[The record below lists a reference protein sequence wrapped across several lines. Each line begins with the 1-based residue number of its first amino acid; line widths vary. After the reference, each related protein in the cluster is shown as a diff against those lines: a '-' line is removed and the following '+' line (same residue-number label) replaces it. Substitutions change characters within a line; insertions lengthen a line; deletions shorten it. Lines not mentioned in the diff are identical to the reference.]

1 MKKNLLTAALAI
13 AGLATFASAHAA
25 DGTIEFT
32 GNITANT
39 CSING
44 GNGGENFTVAL
55 PTVSSKTLEVAGST
69 AGRTPFKIALSG
81 CTSDQPVSV
90 HFEGGPTVSQETGRL
105 MVDAGG
111 ASQVELGL
119 LNNSFGEI
127 KAGAATGQQ
136 NSQVVNLANGKA
148 DLDYFVEYHSLGNA
162 TAGAANSRVQYSISY
177 Q

>member
-55 PTVSSKTLEVAGST
+55 PTVSAKTLETAGAT
-69 AGRTPFKIALSG
+69 AGRTPFKIALTG
-81 CTSDQPVSV
+81 CTTDQPVSV
-90 HFEGGPTVSQETGRL
+90 HFDGGPAVSPSTGRL
-105 MVDAGG
+105 VVDAGG
-111 ASQVELGL
+111 ASNVELGL
-119 LNNSFGEI
+119 LNNTFGEI
-127 KAGAATGQQ
+127 KAGAAIGQQ
-136 NSQVVNLANGKA
+136 NSQTVTLTTGMA

>member
-39 CSING
+39 CAING

-55 PTVSSKTLEVAGST
+55 PTVSAKTLETAGAT
-69 AGRTPFKIALSG
+69 AGRTPFKIALTN
-81 CTSDQPVSV
+81 CTDDQPVSV

-105 MVDAGG
+105 TVDAGG
-111 ASQVELGL
+111 ANKVELGL

-127 KAGAATGQQ
+127 KAGAAIGQQ
-136 NSQVVNLANGKA
+136 NSQTVTLAGGKA
-148 DLDYFVEYHSLGNA
+148 DLDYFVEYHSLGGA

>member
-39 CSING
+39 CVING

-55 PTVSSKTLEVAGST
+55 PTVSAKTLETAGST
-69 AGRTPFKIALSG
+69 AGRTPFKIALTN
-81 CTSDQPVSV
+81 CTTDQPVSV
-90 HFEGGPTVSQETGRL
+90 HFEGGPTVSQSTGRL
-105 MVDAGG
+105 IVDAGG
-111 ASQVELGL
+111 ATKVELGPL
-119 LNNSFGEI
+119 SNSFAEI
-127 KAGAATGQQ
+127 KAGAANGQQ
-136 NSQVVNLANGKA
+136 NSQIVMLSGGKA
-148 DLDYFVEYHSLGNA
+148 DLDYFVEYHSMGNT
-162 TAGAANSRVQYSISY
+162 TAGAANSRVQYSIAY